1 MSRFY
6 WDEGPS
12 APDESERTRSEPESE
27 SSLIGGGGGAKT
39 PAHNAATAQNNHM
52 ARQAM
57 CKEPQQSEI
66 YIRHPKNYAYSF
78 MI

>member
-12 APDESERTRSEPESE
+12 APDEESERTRSEPESE
-27 SSLIGGGGGAKT
+27 SSLIGGGGAKT
-39 PAHNAATAQNNHM
+39 PAHNAATAQTNHM

-57 CKEPQQSEI
+57 FKVP
-66 YIRHPKNYAYSF
+66 PKKR
-78 MI
+78 MRK